1 MVEKQDC
8 NILLTAYSSIY
19 GSLTSLESLDHN
31 LEDLKSPMYEDDSE
45 CSFMDK
51 ALSTSETVL
60 KYLLLPK
67 KDGRGAMLNDL
78 DHVFT
83 FTTDD
88 VIKVELDESENEKLK
103 TYKLKDGTLVYQYL
117 DGVKRTEFKNHK
129 EFIDARMQ
137 TIYRYAMKDKSSC
150 TKLTINDIHIKD
162 ETKGIESNVQNI
174 FNMINNIIGY
184 IEEIKKDPNKNVHVY
199 VDITGGFRTIPVY
212 LLFVLN
218 VLEKRGIDVEKIL
231 YAQMNRDE
239 NTIKIDDLTHMIN
252 TQNFINGIH
261 EFIEFGSA
269 QELRKYFDC
278 ALKFSLENNYEPKYR
293 AVTDAIVESVEAFAE
308 AITISNQ
315 NEFQVAVEQ
324 IKKAWEALDDV
335 EIEDIQDPRNGEV
348 IELGRYIENRNLRL
362 LKVFLPKIKKEYELI
377 WHPKIRLD
385 YIKWCLDHN
394 FIQQALTLYV
404 EIVPD
409 ILFDTVNTRGILG
422 FIRKKKRAIHRKT
435 FSKVKRKNKELKLG
449 NKLSEIFYESTKDEL
464 RKKHKAGKSEYKLLY
479 WLLNQY
485 TGNTDD
491 TRKKLALTEV
501 HKDKQLCK
509 EALTNYSL
517 RVPDKWEKN
526 PDIQIDNE
534 NVDIFFENIKIVFKK
549 ELQGQNV
556 NINFDSKHI
565 TWKLSVLK
573 EEEFKRNWKWII
585 QLFSNSKELRNL
597 CVDTLDTLMDIIRQN
612 ECELKKSKDIKVVDE
627 LSKIIREAPVYQ
639 ITRNEESKKIV
650 SKMELLFGYLY
661 LKKKIKEKITEKI
674 EEQLK
679 NELGKKS
686 TGESTYYKTLKD
698 INEALNRI
706 DSVDLLQ
713 KSIEDI
719 KEYLLAL
726 TSGNLFKI
734 RKEYL
739 KDSGFG
745 GDEIYEVILPRTING
760 AVIEG
765 APKFSNMITSL
776 DKYAKVDD
784 IESLIAKGSLQ
795 VNQDVIEAFIGN
807 KEEFKYDSERIL
819 QLIESINGST
829 RDDAEDIADKF
840 LQLIP
845 QDIGGKAESLD
856 IWGRETLILLILR
869 TLLYPYNTLK
879 LIRNDSV
886 HAREKRNIDITRKDI
901 KILIERS
908 ILTIEKYLNAI
919 KENND
924 DVQMTT

>member
-1 MVEKQDC
+1 
-8 NILLTAYSSIY
+8 
-19 GSLTSLESLDHN
+19 
-31 LEDLKSPMYEDDSE
+31 
-45 CSFMDK
+45 
-51 ALSTSETVL
+51 
-60 KYLLLPK
+60 
-67 KDGRGAMLNDL
+67 
-78 DHVFT
+78 
-83 FTTDD
+83 
-88 VIKVELDESENEKLK
+88 
-103 TYKLKDGTLVYQYL
+103 
-117 DGVKRTEFKNHK
+117 
-129 EFIDARMQ
+129 
-137 TIYRYAMKDKSSC
+137 
-150 TKLTINDIHIKD
+150 
-162 ETKGIESNVQNI
+162 
-174 FNMINNIIGY
+174 
-184 IEEIKKDPNKNVHVY
+184 
-199 VDITGGFRTIPVY
+199 
-212 LLFVLN
+212 
-218 VLEKRGIDVEKIL
+218 
-231 YAQMNRDE
+231 
-239 NTIKIDDLTHMIN
+239 
-252 TQNFINGIH
+252 
-261 EFIEFGSA
+261 
-269 QELRKYFDC
+269 
-278 ALKFSLENNYEPKYR
+278 
-293 AVTDAIVESVEAFAE
+293 
-308 AITISNQ
+308 
-315 NEFQVAVEQ
+315 
-324 IKKAWEALDDV
+324 
-335 EIEDIQDPRNGEV
+335 
-348 IELGRYIENRNLRL
+348 
-362 LKVFLPKIKKEYELI
+362 
-377 WHPKIRLD
+377 
-385 YIKWCLDHN
+385 
-394 FIQQALTLYV
+394 
-404 EIVPD
+404 
-409 ILFDTVNTRGILG
+409 
-422 FIRKKKRAIHRKT
+422 
-435 FSKVKRKNKELKLG
+435 
-449 NKLSEIFYESTKDEL
+449 
-464 RKKHKAGKSEYKLLY
+464 
-479 WLLNQY
+479 
-485 TGNTDD
+485 
-491 TRKKLALTEV
+491 
-501 HKDKQLCK
+501 
-509 EALTNYSL
+509 
-517 RVPDKWEKN
+517 
-526 PDIQIDNE
+526 
-534 NVDIFFENIKIVFKK
+534 
-549 ELQGQNV
+549 
-556 NINFDSKHI
+556 
-565 TWKLSVLK
+565 
-573 EEEFKRNWKWII
+573 
-585 QLFSNSKELRNL
+585 
-597 CVDTLDTLMDIIRQN
+597 MDIIRQN
-612 ECELKKSKDIKVVDE
+612 ERELKKSKDIKVVDE

-706 DSVDLLQ
+706 DSIDLLQ